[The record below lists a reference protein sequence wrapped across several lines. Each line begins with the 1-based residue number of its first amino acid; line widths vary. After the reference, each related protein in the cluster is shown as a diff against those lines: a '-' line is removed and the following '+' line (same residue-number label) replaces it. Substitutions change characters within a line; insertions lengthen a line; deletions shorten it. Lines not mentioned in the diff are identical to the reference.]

1 MKLKTILL
9 LTGITAAGVQA
20 QPANQVETGQ
30 PDNSTPQF
38 AINLKYNA
46 EGNRYEVYAKANFTS
61 NRFILGPSQISLAVP
76 KQVADQ
82 PLDIYSETARWTDYS
97 SVYAPAAAPDVDFH
111 GVNSMGKVIDFREGE
126 PFMLFF
132 FSLKGGYTEGVRLFV
147 NGKDPNSAQKAMMG
161 GDFSNTIQ
169 DYRGKDFFRSAF
181 NQAELAQLT
190 EEVAEPGA
198 PEVAVYPNPIRGD
211 NFSVTAKNFNTG
223 ERVKLRL
230 LSTTGVELYAVD
242 EDAAKLVNFRMR
254 VPNQLSGQAY
264 LVGERTESLPGQK
277 TFCKKLI
284 ITN

>member
-9 LTGITAAGVQA
+9 LAGLTIARVQA
-20 QPANQVETGQ
+20 QPINQTETQQ

-38 AINLKYNA
+38 AISLKYNA

-76 KQVADQ
+76 KQIVDQ

-111 GVNSMGKVIDFREGE
+111 GVNSMGKTIDFREGE

-132 FSLKGGYTEGVRLFV
+132 FSLKGGYMEGVRLFV
-147 NGKDPNSAQKAMMG
+147 NGKDPNSAQQAMMG

-181 NQAELAQLT
+181 NPLELAQLT
-190 EEVAEPGA
+190 ERVAEPGA
-198 PEVAVYPNPIRGD
+198 PEVTVYPNPIKGD
-211 NFSVTAKNFNTG
+211 NFAITAKNFNTG

-230 LSTTGVELYAVD
+230 LSATGVELYSVD
-242 EDAAKLVNFRMR
+242 EEAVKLVNFRMR

-264 LVGERTESLPGQK
+264 LVGERAELSPGQK

-284 ITN
+284 IAN